1 MNAGAKKKKSFKCD
15 IYYTTLKQRESLQ
28 NIQIVVMEKR
38 PCCSFIVHF
47 GFLSCPC
54 VREYRST

>member
-1 MNAGAKKKKSFKCD
+1 MNAGAKKKKSFNFS
-15 IYYTTLKQRESLQ
+15 YTTLKQRESLQ